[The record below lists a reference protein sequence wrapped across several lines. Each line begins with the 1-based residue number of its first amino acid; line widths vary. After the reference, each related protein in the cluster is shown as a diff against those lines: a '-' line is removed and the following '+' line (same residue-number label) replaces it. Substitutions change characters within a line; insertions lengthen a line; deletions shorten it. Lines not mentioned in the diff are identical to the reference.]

1 MTRSAEN
8 RIASTFKFL
17 KVLEFIPLAP
27 QIIKMLYKMKTPS
40 LRVTCFGIEFKH
52 PIGIAAGLDRKGE
65 HFHVIDNYGPSFV
78 EIGPLRD
85 VRTAIANLQKN
96 EKETVIFANISNVE
110 LERSFS
116 LIYDFVD
123 VIVVN
128 VSSTTTVSEE
138 IDKLVTLR
146 RCSDNYRPILFK
158 ISPDLVGYQR
168 EEIVKCVLG
177 SGLDGLM
184 VPADSVKDMVELSQ
198 GLVPVVAVGNFE
210 DMAEVNKSLK
220 EGVSLVAI
228 KNNPLRYG
236 PSYIKRI
243 LKYLIKNQN
252 KTE

>member
-8 RIASTFKFL
+8 RIASTFRFL

-27 QIIKMLYKMKTPS
+27 QIIKMLYKIKTPS
-40 LRVTCFGIEFKH
+40 LRVNCFGIEFKH

-65 HFHVIDNYGPSFV
+65 YFHVIDNYGPSFI

-128 VSSTTTVSEE
+128 APGTATVAEA
-138 IDKLVTLR
+138 IDKIVTLR

-158 ISPDLVGYQR
+158 ISPDMSNLQR
-168 EEIVKCVLG
+168 EEIVKYVLG
-177 SGLDGLM
+177 SGLDGL
-184 VPADSVKDMVELSQ
+184 VAPAAIVREIVGLSQ
-198 GLVPVVAVGNFE
+198 NLVPVVAAGEFN
-210 DMAEVNKSLK
+210 DMSGVAKALEEGASLIA
-220 EGVSLVAI
+220 L

-236 PSYIKRI
+236 PSCIKRI
-243 LKYLIKNQN
+243 LKYLIRNQN